1 MNTFE
6 KIEQHIGENIVSD
19 ISLGGGCIGD
29 SRVVKTETGIKYFLK
44 SYGSNTRSII
54 KNEANGLNELAKTKA
69 IHIPKVIYSDE
80 QFLLLEYIEQS
91 SRVSNFSELFGQRFA
106 MMHKYTSEEF
116 GFYENNFIGSTPQ
129 INIPKSKKWSTFYW
143 EYRLLYQFKLAERN
157 NYSSPELSDLFSILE
172 NRIESII
179 EGSEEEPTILH
190 GDLWG
195 GNYIV
200 DKKGEPCLIDP
211 AVYYGHR
218 EADLAMTMLFGGFD
232 SKFYSAYDE
241 AYPLKPG
248 WKNRI
253 EIYKLY
259 HVMNHLNLFGASY
272 YSQAI
277 SILKRN
283 TS

>member
-1 MNTFE
+1 MSSFE
-6 KIEQHIGENIVSD
+6 KIGLHIGERIISD
-19 ISLGGGCIGD
+19 SSIGGGCIGD
-29 SRVVKTETGIKYFLK
+29 SRVVKTDAGNKYFLK
-44 SYGSNTRSII
+44 SYGTSSGSII
-54 KNEANGLNELAKTKA
+54 KNEANGLEELAKSNT
-69 IHIPKVIYSDE
+69 IHIPQVIYSDD

-91 SRVSNFSELFGQRFA
+91 SRVSIFSELFGQRFA
-106 MMHKYTSEEF
+106 KMHKYTSEEF
-116 GFYENNFIGSTPQ
+116 GFYENNFIGATPQ
-129 INIPKSKKWSTFYW
+129 INIPKSEKWSTFYW
-143 EYRLLYQFKLAERN
+143 ENRLLYQFKLAERN
-157 NYSSPELSDLFSILE
+157 NYSSTELHNLFSILE

-200 DKKGEPCLIDP
+200 DEKGEPCLIDP

-232 SKFYSAYDE
+232 SKFYNAYDE

-248 WKNRI
+248 WRNRI
-253 EIYKLY
+253 DIYKLY

-272 YSQAI
+272 YSQVI
-277 SILKRN
+277 SILKKY